1 MGFSE
6 FWKGCSPWK
15 PDPKKN
21 SGWSSEI
28 TTDTDGKVFTVS
40 DLESVEFN
48 FAIDH
53 TLRFQLRKLKEMLN
67 DYYIKKETGKYI
79 EDVDMSLLRYA
90 LKDFINDFDKDA
102 HRLFEALP
110 KPKQKAMVKL
120 FNELENELERRKFL
134 ETHNPL
140 EEVGSFIINKEKELS
155 HKDDEDV
162 KTNGA
167 LIKAE

>member
-1 MGFSE
+1 MGFLE
-6 FWKGCSPWK
+6 FWKGWSPWR

-28 TTDTDGKVFTVS
+28 VKDDTNGEILTVS
-40 DLESVEFN
+40 DIDSIKFN

-67 DYYIKKETGKYI
+67 SYYIKKETGKYI

-90 LKDFINDFDKDA
+90 LKDFIDGFDKDA
-102 HRLFEALP
+102 YRLFKALP
-110 KPKQKAMVKL
+110 KPKQKAMIKL
-120 FNELENELERRKFL
+120 FNDLEAELERRKLL

-155 HKDDEDV
+155 HKDEEVRTDGTLV
-162 KTNGA
+162 
-167 LIKAE
+167 KAE

>member
-1 MGFSE
+1 MGLFGLFENNNEEKHALEVASK
-6 FWKGCSPWK
+6 FDG
-15 PDPKKN
+15 
-21 SGWSSEI
+21 EI
-28 TTDTDGKVFTVS
+28 LTVS
-40 DLESVEFN
+40 DLESVKFN

-110 KPKQKAMVKL
+110 KPKQKAMIKL

-155 HKDDEDV
+155 HKDDEV
-162 KTNGA
+162 KTDGT
-167 LIKAE
+167 LVKAE

>member
-6 FWKGCSPWK
+6 FWKGASPWK
-15 PDPKKN
+15 LDPKKN
-21 SGWSSEI
+21 AGWSSEMVKV
-28 TTDTDGKVFTVS
+28 DSDGEILTV
-40 DLESVEFN
+40 DDIESVKFN

-67 DYYIKKETGKYI
+67 SYYIKKETGKYV

-110 KPKQKAMVKL
+110 KPKQKAMIKL
-120 FNELENELERRKFL
+120 FNELEAELERRKFL

-140 EEVGSFIINKEKELS
+140 EEVGSFIINKENELS
-155 HKDDEDV
+155 HKVEEE
-162 KTNGA
+162 KTNGS
-167 LIKAE
+167 LVKSE